1 MNVIWQLT
9 LRNLK
14 LNRSRTVVTLIGII
28 LSAAMICGVATLIA
42 SFQDVMVEGAKQ
54 TDGSH
59 HATFVNVPLENSK
72 YIEEHAYTETAMLSK
87 RLGYAALDQPANA
100 NKPYMLVRSY
110 DKTAFEHF
118 PVKLK
123 EGRLPEKDG
132 ELVVSEE
139 LLYGKVEKL
148 KIGDTLTLDIG
159 RRVVDGTPVGEEP
172 LSDNEELEILM
183 TKTYTVTGVIHR
195 PHHETNIEPGVTV
208 ISYLDRS
215 QLQPSDK
222 VNVSIVSD
230 NPRKIYDRAP
240 GMGEEAEAERV
251 SYNKELLKFLGV
263 SDRDNVNQMF
273 QIIGLIII
281 LLVVVGSV
289 AVIYNAFAISVSE
302 RKKQFG
308 MLSSVGATA
317 RQIRR
322 VVFLEG
328 TVLGL
333 IAIPIG
339 ILSGIGGI
347 GVTLHFVNRLLM
359 DSLYGSNVDV
369 SLRLIVSP
377 YTVLVTVLFVALT
390 IFLSAYVPALR
401 ASKISPV
408 EAIRLTTDIKI
419 KGKKLRT
426 SRLTRALFGIEGELA
441 LKNLKRNSKRY
452 RATVFSLFISIVL
465 FVSFSTFMTY
475 GFASSNMYY
484 GKMTFDMAVQK
495 YEGPIEEQLELYDE
509 ITALDGVTDYS
520 VIRQVIGVAENLDIS
535 QFGSYIAE
543 GLKKQDEDFL
553 SIYTNDKG
561 EYQLLI
567 FITALQEKQFDS
579 YAASLGLEAGD
590 YKNPEEPQ
598 GILINSNTIDGPK
611 LVQYEPLRINAGER
625 LKLTENAYTDYKDPV
640 TFEVEIGS
648 ITDSYPLGVATTTP
662 SAVNLIVSEEVYDH
676 LAAAMHPES
685 QEEANRAQLFMK
697 LADSV
702 DYTSLETQIQTIN
715 QSYSSASDLSV
726 FSRVGV
732 QEQVDR
738 MKTIVSIFLY
748 GFVSLITLIGVTNI
762 FNTISTNIALRR
774 REFAMLKSVGLT
786 PQGFNKIMNYESI
799 FYGLKALAYGLP
811 VSILISLWMYS
822 SFSGVF
828 AFEFLLPW
836 REIGYCVAGVFI
848 IVFLTMMYASR
859 KLKKENIIDALK
871 IES

>member
-59 HATFVNVPLENSK
+59 HATFINVPLENSK
-72 YIEEHAYTETAMLSK
+72 YIEEHAYTETAMFSK
-87 RLGYAALDQPANA
+87 RLGYAGLDQPANA
-100 NKPYMLVRSY
+100 SKPYMLVRSY

-132 ELVVSEE
+132 ELVISEE
-139 LLYGKVEKL
+139 LLYGRGEKL

-183 TKTYTVTGVIHR
+183 TKTYTITGIIHR
-195 PHHETNIEPGVTV
+195 PNFESNVEPGVTV

-215 QLQPSDK
+215 TLEPADS

-230 NPRKIYDRAP
+230 NPRKIYDKAP
-240 GMGEEAEAERV
+240 GMGEEAGAERV

-333 IAIPIG
+333 IAIPVG

-347 GVTLHFVNRLLM
+347 GVTLHFVNRLLT
-359 DSLYGSNVDV
+359 DSLYGGNVDV

-390 IFLSAYVPALR
+390 IFLSAYVPARR

-484 GKMTFDMAVQK
+484 GKMTYDMSIDLLEVLPQDELAF
-495 YEGPIEEQLELYDE
+495 YEEVTELN
-509 ITALDGVTDYS
+509 GVSEHSLLRRHY
-520 VIRQVIGVAENLDIS
+520 GVDQDMDINR
-535 QFGSYIAE
+535 FGSYIA
-543 GLKKQDEDFL
+543 GKLKDGDEDYL
-553 SIYTNDKG
+553 SMFSSGPDRYRLSYHIY
-561 EYQLLI
+561 
-567 FITALQEKQFDS
+567 ALNNEQFDA
-579 YAASLGLEAGD
+579 YASSIGAETEGFH
-590 YKNPEEPQ
+590 NPDEPK
-598 GILINSNTIDGPK
+598 GILINANTIDGPK
-611 LVQYEPLRINAGER
+611 LVEYAPTNIKAGEKIS
-625 LKLTENAYTDYKDPV
+625 LHSSINIDDKPPKKMDIVIGAVTEN
-640 TFEVEIGS
+640 
-648 ITDSYPLGVATTTP
+648 YPFGVATTYP
-662 SAVNLIVSEEVYDH
+662 DSVNLILSEEVYEELMETRSYPISD
-676 LAAAMHPES
+676 AANYELYLKLS
-685 QEEANRAQLFMK
+685 DDTDYIQFEEQVRGLSA
-697 LADSV
+697 
-702 DYTSLETQIQTIN
+702 DYTAQEKVFIN
-715 QSYSSASDLSV
+715 N
-726 FSRVGV
+726 RVGV
-732 QEQVDR
+732 QEQVER
-738 MKTIVSIFLY
+738 TKTVVSIFLY

-811 VSILISLWMYS
+811 VSMLISLWMYY

-828 AFEFLLPW
+828 TFEFSLPW

-871 IES
+871 VES